1 MQAVLTRDS
10 EPGVRNL
17 FVALLVALLVHALA
31 FALLFVVRRGGAP
44 EVSLPPLLDVD
55 VVSLPPPAPVAKP
68 QPVPPAA
75 AAEPAPAKE
84 EAAPPPVE
92 IPDRQIVSPPDA
104 GKEEEPKNAR
114 FLSDRN
120 NTVEQQTVRK
130 GEPEPG
136 SVREPAPPAPPP
148 APARQQAAR
157 PKAPAPARPA
167 ARVEAAPKQMARAP
181 APSLDQLLPS
191 ASQIAR
197 EQYAESGGQDQ
208 AVAQRPST
216 EQRDVMRYADALAS
230 TGGRR
235 GTMDFLPD
243 VREGD
248 VTLLNTKAELFAP
261 FVRRVAQRVFQSQ
274 IITLRREMPR
284 IGVSTTEA
292 ASVEAIMDRQ
302 GKLVS
307 VRVTD
312 QSGTSTVSVDRH
324 LQRACQQ
331 AFFDLNPPSGAEAND
346 GHIHFVF
353 RTQVQV
359 VATPQGMRNYGAVLM
374 AGLL

>member
-1 MQAVLTRDS
+1 MQAVLTRNS
-10 EPGVRNL
+10 GPGTRDPL
-17 FVALLVALLVHALA
+17 IALVVSLIVHVIA
-31 FALLFVVRRGGAP
+31 FALLLLLRTGGTPDAA
-44 EVSLPPLLDVD
+44 LPPLLDVD
-55 VVSLPPPAPVAKP
+55 VVSLPPPAPVAKV
-68 QPVPPAA
+68 QPPPPAVA
-75 AAEPAPAKE
+75 PAPQEEPAPPA
-84 EAAPPPVE
+84 
-92 IPDRQIVSPPDA
+92 IPIPERQIVSPPDE

-120 NTVEQQTVRK
+120 NTVQQQTVRK

-136 SVREPAPPAPPP
+136 SARAPAPPAP
-148 APARQQAAR
+148 
-157 PKAPAPARPA
+157 APAPARAQPARPKVQPAAPPA
-167 ARVEAAPKQMARAP
+167 AREAAPKQMAR

-197 EQYAESGGQDQ
+197 EGYADTGGPDQVAPKPSQDE
-208 AVAQRPST
+208 R
-216 EQRDVMRYADALAS
+216 RDVMRYADALAS
-230 TGGRR
+230 NSGRR

-274 IITLRREMPR
+274 IITLRRDVPR
-284 IGVSTTEA
+284 IGVTTTESA
-292 ASVEAIMDRQ
+292 AVEAVMNRQ
-302 GKLVS
+302 GALVS
-307 VRVTD
+307 VRITE

-331 AFFDLNPPSGAEAND
+331 AFFDLNPPSGAESND
-346 GHIHFVF
+346 GNIHFVF

-374 AGLL
+374 AGLM